1 MVRLAIPGFNHLD
14 TLNIQPFTGLLAQ
27 FLFRCLNEHSHLS
40 INILTLYLV
49 HVYLSRARCN
59 LKAVA
64 RGHIKEPLTSLGSRH
79 LDHRLLDVLYI
90 NPHHISQGSPTWKF
104 KTKQTLF
111 CVLLCW
117 CWILQL
123 SRCSLLDRRS
133 PPSFFRV
140 PKEKI
145 LLPPIAQIFKTT
157 LFMRAKTMQNHS
169 VLTQN
174 LEKFEGKNLFKR
186 RN

>member
-1 MVRLAIPGFNHLD
+1 MPSWDFEKD
-14 TLNIQPFTGLLAQ
+14 KFTV
-27 FLFRCLNEHSHLS
+27 NSPV
-40 INILTLYLV
+40 LTR
-49 HVYLSRARCN
+49 VYKREAPTGTCT
-59 LKAVA
+59 KQY
-64 RGHIKEPLTSLGSRH
+64 IKP
-79 LDHRLLDVLYI
+79 
-90 NPHHISQGSPTWKF
+90 NHISQGFPTWKF
-104 KTKQTLF
+104 KTKQTLV

-157 LFMRAKTMQNHS
+157 LFMRAKTMQNPIHT
-169 VLTQN
+169 VDYH
-174 LEKFEGKNLFKR
+174 KIWKNLKDETLWKEGTV
-186 RN
+186 